1 MDVSV
6 EQEREILNQSRRESE
21 RQLDLVH
28 QEHQKIKGRIQI
40 SNIFN
45 EKKFLKWMS
54 SSRNWF
60 LQLSVNLISS
70 EW

>member
-45 EKKFLKWMS
+45 EKKFLK
-54 SSRNWF
+54 
-60 LQLSVNLISS
+60 
-70 EW
+70 

>member
-28 QEHQKIKGRIQI
+28 QEHQKIKGRIHI
-40 SNIFN
+40 SNIFTKKSSQN
-45 EKKFLKWMS
+45 ECLVREIGS
-54 SSRNWF
+54 CSCR
-60 LQLSVNLISS
+60 LT
-70 EW
+70 